1 MKLLCYID
9 DDLNETQGVNEGEEN
24 PDEEL
29 IAADLSHLHALDGQ
43 GSSSLLLNK
52 EQRDQLT

>member
-1 MKLLCYID
+1 MLCYID